1 MAGKKSNRVSL
12 EENKRAYRK
21 NQVVMAVASRTN
33 EELEKVIT
41 EQENFEIVGIVR
53 KHKVGL
59 DNLASVMQG
68 VLPSGESLFSE
79 EKLKP
84 VTPEEEAALSASKRR
99 KENKQAKSQKPAQ
112 EPEQEDS
119 ENEQD

>member
-1 MAGKKSNRVSL
+1 MSGKKSNRVSL

-99 KENKQAKSQKPAQ
+99 KETRQAKTQKPAQ
-112 EPEQEDS
+112 ELEQEDN